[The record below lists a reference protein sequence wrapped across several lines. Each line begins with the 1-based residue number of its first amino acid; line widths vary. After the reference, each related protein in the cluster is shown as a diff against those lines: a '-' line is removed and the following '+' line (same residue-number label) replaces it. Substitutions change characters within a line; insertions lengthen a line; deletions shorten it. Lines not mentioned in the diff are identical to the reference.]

1 MSRSVARWL
10 PAASNLKACLDESVH
25 CGTIL
30 LAPSSDLHTTVT
42 RFFDIAAFGAIL
54 EHDDMDPRSY
64 ASCHGR
70 PMQLCPTTGDGVLA
84 NRGSE
89 NTRCRSL

>member
-1 MSRSVARWL
+1 MSRAVARWL
-10 PAASNLKACLDESVH
+10 PAASNLTACLDESVQ
-25 CGTIL
+25 CGTRL
-30 LAPSSDLHTTVT
+30 LAPSSDRHTTVT

-70 PMQLCPTTGDGVLA
+70 PMQLCPNYEGGVLA
-84 NRGSE
+84 SRGSG